1 MSAREPHRLIVLTG
15 PSGAGKSSIIARLK
29 SDPHVYFSVS
39 ATTRAPR
46 AGERDGVDYWFYD
59 EERFAREVE
68 QGLFLEHALVH
79 GKRYGTPRR
88 PIEQALASG
97 SYALLD
103 IDVQGAEQLRDQRV
117 DGTYILLVPPSL
129 AELRRRLEARG
140 TESKEQLERRLAR
153 AERELERRDLF
164 DHIVTNDVLARA
176 AAEIKHL
183 IGLEDARGADGCGG

>member
-29 SDPHVYFSVS
+29 SDPRVYFSVS
-39 ATTRAPR
+39 ATTRTPR
-46 AGERDGVDYWFYD
+46 AGERDGIDYWFYD

-88 PIEQALASG
+88 PIEQALEAG

-103 IDVQGAEQLRDQRV
+103 IDVQGAEQLRKQRV
-117 DGTYILLVPPSL
+117 DGTYILLVPPSI

-176 AAEIKHL
+176 TAEIKHL

>member
-29 SDPHVYFSVS
+29 SDPRVYFSVS

-46 AGERDGVDYWFYD
+46 AGERDGADYWFYD

-68 QGLFLEHALVH
+68 RGLFLEHALVH
-79 GKRYGTPRR
+79 GRRYGTPRR
-88 PIEQALASG
+88 PIEEALAEG
-97 SYALLD
+97 RFALLD
-103 IDVQGAEQLRDQRV
+103 IDVQGAEQLRKQRV

-140 TESKEQLERRLAR
+140 TESREQLERRLAR
-153 AERELERRDLF
+153 AEKELERRDLF
-164 DHIVTNDVLARA
+164 DHIVTNDVLPRA
-176 AAEIKHL
+176 TAEIKHL